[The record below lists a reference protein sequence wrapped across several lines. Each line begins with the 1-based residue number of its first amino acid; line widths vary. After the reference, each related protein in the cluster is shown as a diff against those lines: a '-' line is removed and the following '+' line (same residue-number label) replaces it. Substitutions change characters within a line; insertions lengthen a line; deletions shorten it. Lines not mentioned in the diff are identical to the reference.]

1 MNFQTKIII
10 FILAVVIFS
19 LSVSYSQN
27 ESSRVDDIMKKAR
40 EYYEQK
46 KFSES
51 LNEWLTALELDPGNE
66 KIQQQIESLYE
77 EKHKKDISLQR
88 SKIFYW
94 EARGVIERL
103 KFGSSDFYDSEFKRS
118 KLSLDALWNEIKQS
132 GYYFGRI
139 RFISPDRSIDRLNEI
154 IRIPAFYDIW
164 IKKNKPIEND
174 EEVIN
179 LLRWTQYYRNKPYE
193 ELTEQELDNLKRL
206 NRLLLEIAYPY
217 TCPQSRTQKEE
228 KRKDSLLAEADSN
241 TKDALGNFV
250 AAYRIDPNDP
260 ELVRLREQMKILEED
275 LRNELNKR
283 RISEEKIRQYNEFIT
298 IARGFVEQEK
308 YEESIPE
315 WKKALGIMPQDI
327 YAKEELR
334 KAELAVSN
342 RIKFEKIKSLLAAGR
357 VFFDA
362 KKYPD
367 SLAEYKQVISLDP
380 KNRDALNYIARI
392 EKLSYEIETSAK
404 KRIQAEQ
411 FYQSGISNINSY
423 DFDAALDDFNNT
435 ASLIPDYKDVQSRI
449 RSIPQLKKNFAD
461 KLLRDKLVEI
471 DKEFNNGLF
480 YFSQAN
486 YKDALISFERTI
498 KLDPNN
504 ETAIGFAKRVK
515 EALKQQQEE
524 VIDESSPYYDLV
536 SSLIANGKILYEKGK
551 YAESEENWRK
561 ILNLFPQNVIAAQYL
576 ARCQIKTDPRRFKEY
591 IDKLASEGREL
602 LDKKD
607 NARALKKFEILKSV
621 NPEYP
626 DIANL
631 IALASKKPVRQQA
644 NADLTATPQ
653 EIQDRYNEALA
664 YYNRGGAANLRN
676 ARDNF
681 RWIVDRDPENT
692 KAIVALNRVEAE
704 LRASGTTVPVKKT
717 LTSEQEARVRE
728 LYFRGINYYSA
739 NRYQDA
745 IAEWRKVL
753 AIDPNN
759 EKAKNNIRQTLI
771 LLKQ

>member
-1 MNFQTKIII
+1 MR
-10 FILAVVIFS
+10 LLVVALTAFVFS
-19 LSVSYSQN
+19 FSISFSQN
-27 ESSRVDDIMKKAR
+27 EASRVEDIMKKAR
-40 EYYEQK
+40 DYYDQK

-51 LNEWLTALELDPGNE
+51 LNEWLTALELDPGND

-118 KLSLDALWNEIKQS
+118 KLSVDAFWNEIKLS
-132 GYYFGRI
+132 GYIFGRI
-139 RFISPDRSIDRLNEI
+139 KFISPDRSIERLNEV

-164 IKKNKPIEND
+164 IKKNNPVEND
-174 EEVIN
+174 EEVLN
-179 LLRWTQYYRNKPYE
+179 LLRWTQYYRNKPYD

-250 AAYRIDPNDP
+250 TAYRIDPNDP
-260 ELVRLREQMKILEED
+260 ELVRLRDQMKILEED

-315 WKKALGIMPQDI
+315 WKKALGIMPQDV

-342 RIKFEKIKSLLAAGR
+342 RIKFEKIKALLASGR
-357 VFFDA
+357 AFFDA

-367 SLAEYKQVISLDP
+367 SLGEYKQVISLDP

-411 FYQSGISNINSY
+411 FYQSGLSNVNSY
-423 DFDAALDDFNNT
+423 DFDSALDDFNNT

-449 RSIPQLKKNFAD
+449 KSIPQLKKNFSD

-480 YFSQAN
+480 HYSQAN
-486 YKDALISFERTI
+486 YSEALISFERTLQ
-498 KLDPNN
+498 LDPNN
-504 ETAIGFAKRVK
+504 ETAIGFARRVK

-536 SSLIANGKILYEKGK
+536 SSLIANGKILYAKGK

-591 IDKLASEGREL
+591 TDKLAAEGRDL

-631 IALASKKPVRQQA
+631 IALASRKPVRQP
-644 NADLTATPQ
+644 ADVNLTATPQ
-653 EIQDRYNEALA
+653 EIQDRYNAALA

-681 RWIVDRDPENT
+681 KWVVDRDPENT

-704 LRASGTTVPVKKT
+704 LRASGSTVPVKKA
-717 LTSEQEARVRE
+717 LTAEQEARVRE

-753 AIDPNN
+753 AIDPNH

>member
-1 MNFQTKIII
+1 LKITI
-10 FILAVVIFS
+10 FLLAFFIFPFS
-19 LSVSYSQN
+19 ISFSQN
-27 ESSRVDDIMKKAR
+27 EASRVDDIMKKAR

-132 GYYFGRI
+132 GYYYGRMK
-139 RFISPDRSIDRLNEI
+139 FSTPDRSIDRLNEI

-164 IKKNKPIEND
+164 IKKNKPVEND

-228 KRKDSLLAEADSN
+228 KRKDSLLIEADSN

-260 ELVRLREQMKILEED
+260 ELIRLREQMKILEED

-315 WKKALGIMPQDI
+315 WKKALGIMPQDV

-342 RIKFEKIKSLLAAGR
+342 RIKFEKIKSLLASGR

-411 FYQSGISNINSY
+411 FYQSGISNINAY

-449 RSIPQLKKNFAD
+449 KSIPQLKKNFAD

-480 YFSQAN
+480 YYSQAN

-524 VIDESSPYYDLV
+524 VIDETSPYYDLV
-536 SSLIANGKILYEKGK
+536 SSLIANGKILYDKGQ

-591 IDKLASEGREL
+591 TDKLASEGRDL
-602 LDKKD
+602 LDKKE

-631 IALASKKPVRQQA
+631 IALASRKPVRQP
-644 NADLTATPQ
+644 ADVNLTATPQ
-653 EIQDRYNEALA
+653 EIQDRYNAALA

-681 RWIVDRDPENT
+681 KWVVDRDPENT

-704 LRASGTTVPVKKT
+704 LRASGSTVPVKKT
-717 LTSEQEARVRE
+717 LTPEQEARVRE

-753 AIDPNN
+753 AIDPNH

>member
-1 MNFQTKIII
+1 LKILI
-10 FILAVVIFS
+10 FILAVFIFS
-19 LSVSYSQN
+19 LTVSFSQN

-139 RFISPDRSIDRLNEI
+139 RFISSDRSIDRLNEI

-164 IKKNKPIEND
+164 IKKNKPVEND

-342 RIKFEKIKSLLAAGR
+342 RIKFEKIKSLLASGR

-449 RSIPQLKKNFAD
+449 KSIPQLKKNFAD
-461 KLLRDKLVEI
+461 RLLRDKLVEI

-591 IDKLASEGREL
+591 TDKLAAEGREL

-631 IALASKKPVRQQA
+631 IALASRKPVRQQV

-681 RWIVDRDPENT
+681 RWVVDRDPENT

-704 LRASGTTVPVKKT
+704 LRASGSTIPVKKA

-753 AIDPNN
+753 AIDPNH

>member
-1 MNFQTKIII
+1 MKILI
-10 FILAVVIFS
+10 FILAVFIFS
-19 LSVSYSQN
+19 LTVSFSQN

-139 RFISPDRSIDRLNEI
+139 RFISSDRSIDRLNEI

-164 IKKNKPIEND
+164 IKKNKPVEND

-342 RIKFEKIKSLLAAGR
+342 RIKFEKIKSLLASGR

-449 RSIPQLKKNFAD
+449 KSIPQLKKNFAD
-461 KLLRDKLVEI
+461 RLLRDKLVEI

-591 IDKLASEGREL
+591 TDKLAAEGREL

-631 IALASKKPVRQQA
+631 IALASRKPVRQQV

-681 RWIVDRDPENT
+681 RWVVDRDPENT

-704 LRASGTTVPVKKT
+704 LRASGSTIPVKKA

-745 IAEWRKVL
+745 IAEWRKV
-753 AIDPNN
+753 
-759 EKAKNNIRQTLI
+759 
-771 LLKQ
+771 

>member
-1 MNFQTKIII
+1 MKIII
-10 FILAVVIFS
+10 FILAAFFFS
-19 LSVSYSQN
+19 LSVSFPQN
-27 ESSRVDDIMKKAR
+27 ETSRVDDIMKRAR

-88 SKIFYW
+88 SKIYYW

-132 GYYFGRI
+132 GYNYGRI
-139 RFISPDRSIDRLNEI
+139 KFTSQDRSIDRLNEI

-164 IKKNKPIEND
+164 IKKNKPVEND
-174 EEVIN
+174 EEVFN

-275 LRNELNKR
+275 LRNELDKR

-342 RIKFEKIKSLLAAGR
+342 RIKFEKIKSLLASGR

-411 FYQSGISNINSY
+411 FYQSCMSNIYSY
-423 DFDAALDDFNNT
+423 DFDAAIDDFYNT

-449 RSIPQLKKNFAD
+449 KSIPQLKKNFAD

-480 YFSQAN
+480 YYSQAN

-524 VIDESSPYYDLV
+524 VIDETSPYYDLV
-536 SSLIANGKILYEKGK
+536 SSLIANGKILYEKGR

-591 IDKLASEGREL
+591 TDKLAAEGREL

-631 IALASKKPVRQQA
+631 IALASRKPVRQQA
-644 NADLTATPQ
+644 DANLTATPQ
-653 EIQDRYNEALA
+653 EIQDRYNAALA
-664 YYNRGGAANLRN
+664 YYNRGGSDNLRS

-681 RWIVDRDPENT
+681 RWVVDRDPENT

-704 LRASGTTVPVKKT
+704 LRASGSTIPVKKA

-753 AIDPNN
+753 AIDPNH

>member
-1 MNFQTKIII
+1 MKILI
-10 FILAVVIFS
+10 FILAVFIFS
-19 LSVSYSQN
+19 LTVSFSQN

-139 RFISPDRSIDRLNEI
+139 RFISSDRSIDRLNEI

-164 IKKNKPIEND
+164 IKKNKPVEND

-342 RIKFEKIKSLLAAGR
+342 RIKFEKIKSLLASGR

-449 RSIPQLKKNFAD
+449 KSIPQLKKNFAD
-461 KLLRDKLVEI
+461 RLLRDKLVEI

-591 IDKLASEGREL
+591 TDKLAAEGREL

-631 IALASKKPVRQQA
+631 IALASRKPVRQQV

-681 RWIVDRDPENT
+681 RWVVDRDPENT

-704 LRASGTTVPVKKT
+704 LRASGSTIPVKKA

-753 AIDPNN
+753 AIDPNH

>member
-1 MNFQTKIII
+1 MKIII

>member
-1 MNFQTKIII
+1 MKIII
-10 FILAVVIFS
+10 IFLAFFIFPFS
-19 LSVSYSQN
+19 ISFSQN
-27 ESSRVDDIMKKAR
+27 EASRVDDIMKKAR

-103 KFGSSDFYDSEFKRS
+103 KFGSSDFYDSEFKRN

-132 GYYFGRI
+132 GYYYGRMK
-139 RFISPDRSIDRLNEI
+139 FSTPDRSIDRLNEI

-164 IKKNKPIEND
+164 IKKNKPVEND

-206 NRLLLEIAYPY
+206 NRLLFEIAYPY

-260 ELVRLREQMKILEED
+260 ELVRLREQMRILEED

-380 KNRDALNYIARI
+380 KNRDALNYIA
-392 EKLSYEIETSAK
+392 
-404 KRIQAEQ
+404 
-411 FYQSGISNINSY
+411 
-423 DFDAALDDFNNT
+423 
-435 ASLIPDYKDVQSRI
+435 
-449 RSIPQLKKNFAD
+449 
-461 KLLRDKLVEI
+461 
-471 DKEFNNGLF
+471 
-480 YFSQAN
+480 
-486 YKDALISFERTI
+486 
-498 KLDPNN
+498 
-504 ETAIGFAKRVK
+504 
-515 EALKQQQEE
+515 
-524 VIDESSPYYDLV
+524 
-536 SSLIANGKILYEKGK
+536 
-551 YAESEENWRK
+551 
-561 ILNLFPQNVIAAQYL
+561 
-576 ARCQIKTDPRRFKEY
+576 
-591 IDKLASEGREL
+591 
-602 LDKKD
+602 
-607 NARALKKFEILKSV
+607 
-621 NPEYP
+621 
-626 DIANL
+626 
-631 IALASKKPVRQQA
+631 
-644 NADLTATPQ
+644 
-653 EIQDRYNEALA
+653 
-664 YYNRGGAANLRN
+664 
-676 ARDNF
+676 
-681 RWIVDRDPENT
+681 
-692 KAIVALNRVEAE
+692 
-704 LRASGTTVPVKKT
+704 
-717 LTSEQEARVRE
+717 
-728 LYFRGINYYSA
+728 
-739 NRYQDA
+739 
-745 IAEWRKVL
+745 
-753 AIDPNN
+753 
-759 EKAKNNIRQTLI
+759 
-771 LLKQ
+771 

>member
-1 MNFQTKIII
+1 MKIII
-10 FILAVVIFS
+10 FILAAFFFS
-19 LSVSYSQN
+19 LSVSFPQN
-27 ESSRVDDIMKKAR
+27 ETSRVDDIMKRAR

-88 SKIFYW
+88 SKIYYW

-132 GYYFGRI
+132 GYNYGRI
-139 RFISPDRSIDRLNEI
+139 KFTSQDRSIDRLNEI

-164 IKKNKPIEND
+164 IKKNKPVEND
-174 EEVIN
+174 DEVFN

-275 LRNELNKR
+275 LRNELDKR

-342 RIKFEKIKSLLAAGR
+342 RIKFEKIKSLLASGR

-411 FYQSGISNINSY
+411 FYQSGMSNINSY

-449 RSIPQLKKNFAD
+449 KSIPQLKKNFAD

-480 YFSQAN
+480 YYSQAN

-524 VIDESSPYYDLV
+524 VIDETSPYYDLV
-536 SSLIANGKILYEKGK
+536 SSLIANGKILYEKGR

-591 IDKLASEGREL
+591 TDKLAAEGREL

-631 IALASKKPVRQQA
+631 IALASRKPVRQQTDA
-644 NADLTATPQ
+644 NLTTTPQ
-653 EIQDRYNEALA
+653 EILDRYNAALA
-664 YYNRGGAANLRN
+664 YYNRGGSDNLRS

-681 RWIVDRDPENT
+681 RWVVDRDPENT

-704 LRASGTTVPVKKT
+704 LRASGSTIPVKKA

-753 AIDPNN
+753 AIDPNH